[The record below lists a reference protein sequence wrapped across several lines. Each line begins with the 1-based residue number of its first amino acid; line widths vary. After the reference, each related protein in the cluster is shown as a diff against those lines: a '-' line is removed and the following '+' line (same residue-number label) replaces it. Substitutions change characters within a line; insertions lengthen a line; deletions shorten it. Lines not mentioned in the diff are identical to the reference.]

1 MTCPAN
7 FIMTVSTFL
16 LDQALQQF
24 QQNSYLSYNGG
35 ISGLWLVLVSYLV
48 VVCSAWVDQQLWHTL
63 LALPGMTNSCPS
75 QILGSGISYKND
87 IEVPKPDTEPS
98 AHSNHSE
105 AHLSHSPSLV
115 KILEFLCKA
124 QQQQQK
130 MNIITWTRNG
140 EIFACFLYTY
150 IWIWTF

>member
-1 MTCPAN
+1 
-7 FIMTVSTFL
+7 MTVSTFL

-98 AHSNHSE
+98 FPNVNKAHIQIIQKHISHTLP
-105 AHLSHSPSLV
+105 LS
-115 KILEFLCKA
+115 
-124 QQQQQK
+124 
-130 MNIITWTRNG
+130 
-140 EIFACFLYTY
+140 
-150 IWIWTF
+150 